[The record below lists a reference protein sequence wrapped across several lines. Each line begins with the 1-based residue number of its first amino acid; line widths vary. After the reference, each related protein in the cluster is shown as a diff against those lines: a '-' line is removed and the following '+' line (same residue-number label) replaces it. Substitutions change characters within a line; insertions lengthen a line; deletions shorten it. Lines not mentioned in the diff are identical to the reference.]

1 MVKPRPSLVT
11 FLVDND
17 PTNSRNRFLFSSFL
31 AYSVLA
37 KVFVD
42 LTVSH
47 KISESFEVP
56 CISNNIR
63 FKAIDMKRST
73 MPNISNH

>member
-11 FLVDND
+11 FLVSDD

-47 KISESFEVP
+47 KISESLKFRAFQITYV
-56 CISNNIR
+56 S
-63 FKAIDMKRST
+63 KAIDMKRST
-73 MPNISNH
+73 IPNISSQ